1 MQAMAV
7 FFLAFSGNF
16 WYDTVN
22 IISVSGLPDQFKR
35 VILFYDV
42 PKHFLHAFVIIRDGN
57 VDLFHKALLC
67 KNS

>member
-22 IISVSGLPDQFKR
+22 IIYGR
-35 VILFYDV
+35 
-42 PKHFLHAFVIIRDGN
+42 AFP
-57 VDLFHKALLC
+57 
-67 KNS
+67 